1 MDEVVVGEEPPNRG
15 KSGLIWIGEKH
26 YQVPEKFIEEANRMG
41 ISRRITA
48 LPRGFVL
55 GTTRVFLAH
64 SKAIFNMNESPIVFK
79 PGIFQ
84 SYKPTA
90 IEYVMKGDESEEEI
104 ESMINR
110 GITPIRVEKKGTTSE
125 IEL

>member
-1 MDEVVVGEEPPNRG
+1 MDEVAVGEEPPNRG
-15 KSGLIWIGEKH
+15 KSGLIWVGEKH

-55 GTTRVFLAH
+55 GTTWVFLAH
-64 SKAIFNMNESPIVFK
+64 TKAIFNINETPTVYR

-84 SYKPTA
+84 IYKPTA
-90 IEYVMKGDESEEEI
+90 VEYVMKGDESEEEI
-104 ESMINR
+104 ESMIKR
-110 GITPIRVEKKGTTSE
+110 GITPVRIEKEGLTSE
-125 IEL
+125 MDW

>member
-1 MDEVVVGEEPPNRG
+1 MGEEPPNRG

-55 GTTRVFLAH
+55 GTTWVFLAH
-64 SKAIFNMNESPIVFK
+64 AKGIFNINENPIVYR

-84 SYKPTA
+84 IYKPTA
-90 IEYVMKGDESEEEI
+90 VEYVMKGDESEEEI
-104 ESMINR
+104 ESMIKR
-110 GITPIRVEKKGTTSE
+110 GITPVRIEKEGLTRE
-125 IEL
+125 MQ